1 MDLKTYISKSPRGTA
16 SGLAKALSISPSYL
30 SQMASGLAPISP
42 ERSVAI
48 EQATAGAVSRRE
60 LRPDDWRR
68 IWPEMAEE
76 ASAPQQEAS
85 HA

>member
-30 SQMASGLAPISP
+30 SQMASGQAPISP

-48 EQATAGAVSRRE
+48 ERATAGAVSRRE
-60 LRPDDWRR
+60 LRPEDWQR
-68 IWPEMAEE
+68 IWPEMAE
-76 ASAPQQEAS
+76 ARAA
-85 HA
+85 

>member
-1 MDLKTYISKSPRGTA
+1 MDLKTYISNSPRGTA

-48 EQATAGAVSRRE
+48 ERATDGAVSRRE
-60 LRPDDWRR
+60 LRPEDWQR
-68 IWPEMAEE
+68 IWPEMADEPR
-76 ASAPQQEAS
+76 AA
-85 HA
+85 

>member
-1 MDLKTYISKSPRGTA
+1 MDLKTYISNSPRGTA

-48 EQATAGAVSRRE
+48 ERFTVGEVSRRD
-60 LRPDDWRR
+60 LRPDDWQR
-68 IWPEMAEE
+68 IWPELADP
-76 ASAPQQEAS
+76 ASAQKEAS

>member
-1 MDLKTYISKSPRGTA
+1 MDLKTYISNSPRGTA

-48 EQATAGAVSRRE
+48 ERATDGAVSRRE
-60 LRPDDWRR
+60 LRPEDWQR
-68 IWPEMAEE
+68 IWPEMADG
-76 ASAPQQEAS
+76 ARAA
-85 HA
+85 